1 MIRIFF
7 FLIHY
12 HKTNALFMK
21 TETTSNVIFLV
32 SDITQV
38 NRNEEDKGK
47 PTRLLFVE
55 GERTYTLEH

>member
-1 MIRIFF
+1 
-7 FLIHY
+7 
-12 HKTNALFMK
+12 MK
-21 TETTSNVIFLV
+21 TKTTSNVIFLV